1 MIDDDTEALMLLET
15 YLKSLKEVEII
26 GKATSGEEGL
36 RLVGENYPDLLFL
49 DIDMPDINGIEV
61 ARIIK
66 ERNYK
71 TQIVFTTAF
80 NKYAYD
86 AITTEPLDY
95 LIKPFGLGNLEP
107 VICKYKQRLNKEED
121 ERKFEILIQSQ
132 KTFGKLKLPT
142 NNGVIILHADDIAL
156 FKANGNSCVLYLSD
170 GTIETVNVSLFR
182 VVKLYGNP
190 NIYRISRSIAINMK
204 YLRRVDRSNKTCII
218 SIKGNNYEE
227 MLSRNNINFFERMKC
242 FPIS

>member
-1 MIDDDTEALMLLET
+1 MLLET
-15 YLKSLKEVEII
+15 YLKSLTEVEII
-26 GKATSGEEGL
+26 DKATSGEEGL
-36 RLVGENYPDLLFL
+36 RLISESFPDLVFL

-95 LIKPFGLGNLEP
+95 LIKPFGPENLEL
-107 VICKYKQRLNKEED
+107 VITKFKQRLNKEED
-121 ERKFEILIQSQ
+121 DRKFEILIQSQ
-132 KTFGKLKLPT
+132 KTYGKIKLPT
-142 NNGVIILHADDIAL
+142 NQGVIILHADDVAL
-156 FKANGNSCVLYLSD
+156 MKANGNCCVLYLSD
-170 GTIETVNVSLFR
+170 GNVETVSISLFK
-182 VVKLYGNP
+182 VTKLFGSP

-204 YLRRVDRSNKTCII
+204 YLRRVDRTNKTCII
-218 SIKGNNYEE
+218 SVKGNYFEE
-227 MLSRNNINFFERMKC
+227 ALSRNNINFFEEMKC

>member
-1 MIDDDTEALMLLET
+1 MLLET
-15 YLKSLKEVEII
+15 YLKSLPEVEII
-26 GKATSGEEGL
+26 DKATSGKEGL
-36 RLVGENYPDLLFL
+36 KLIGESFPDLIFL

-86 AITTEPLDY
+86 AIITEPLDY
-95 LIKPFGLGNLEP
+95 LIKPFGTENLEP
-107 VICKYKQRLNKEED
+107 VILKYKQRLNKEED
-121 ERKFEILIQSQ
+121 DRKFEILIQSQ
-132 KTFGKLKLPT
+132 KTYGKVKLPT
-142 NNGVIILHADDIAL
+142 VNGVIILHADDVAL
-156 FKANGNSCVLYLSD
+156 MKANGNNCVLYLSD
-170 GTIETVNVSLFR
+170 GNVETVNVSLFR
-182 VVKLYGNP
+182 VAKLFGNP

-204 YLRRVDRSNKTCII
+204 YLRRVDRANKTCVI
-218 SIKGNNYEE
+218 SVKGNSFEE
-227 MLSRNNINFFERMKC
+227 VLSRNNINFLEEMKC